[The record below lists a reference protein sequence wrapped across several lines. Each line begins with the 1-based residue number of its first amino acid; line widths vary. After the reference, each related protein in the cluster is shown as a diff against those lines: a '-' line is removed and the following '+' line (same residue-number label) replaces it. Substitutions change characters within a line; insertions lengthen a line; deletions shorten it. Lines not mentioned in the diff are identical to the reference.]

1 MVLRGKNFMTLL
13 NMLLRI
19 WAYLPVFALT
29 DDLGFL
35 TSNPN
40 GVQHKYYFSLISIL
54 FGEKKFQFMS
64 FPIKQP
70 NEKVVLLR
78 VVQLSK
84 METFALS
91 EAKENELKTNYK
103 THYESLRDK
112 DKNIEKEALL
122 RHLSDQQSRI
132 DTSYNKINAFTTII
146 VAVIPIAITFIDRE
160 TIISLNT
167 LGKVIFIL
175 LVYAI
180 VNLCAWIFQA
190 TNVRGFMRSS
200 FSDLK
205 VSNNMSKE
213 QNWQIYYDWQQAR
226 RNADMFVSFVKYTK
240 GWIIAVIILTAI
252 FSIGLPFSQK
262 TASSINDN
270 QAYTIQTDQ
279 IEVTYKKSAVNWYNI
294 LAELQTGEYK
304 KIFVLYNEADLANI
318 KEQLNRFEQQEI
330 IWVSDDTLNK
340 NEIKIIL
347 EK

>member
-1 MVLRGKNFMTLL
+1 MTLL
-13 NMLLRI
+13 NMLLKI

-35 TSNPN
+35 TPSPN
-40 GVQHKYYFSLISIL
+40 GMQHKYYFSLISIL

-70 NEKVVLLR
+70 DEKIVLFR
-78 VVQLSK
+78 VKQLSK
-84 METFALS
+84 IETFVLS
-91 EAKENELKTNYK
+91 KEKENELQTNYK
-103 THYESLRDK
+103 MHYESLQDE
-112 DKNIEKEALL
+112 DQDIEKEALL

-132 DTSYNKINAFTTII
+132 ETSYNKINAFTTII

-160 TIISLNT
+160 TIESINI
-167 LGKVIFIL
+167 LGRIIFIL

-190 TNVRGFMRSS
+190 TNVRGFTRSS
-200 FSDLK
+200 FADLK
-205 VSNNMSKE
+205 ESNNKAEE

-240 GWIIAVIILTAI
+240 GWIISVIILTVI
-252 FSIGLPFSQK
+252 FSIGLPFDKK
-262 TASSINDN
+262 TSLLSINDN
-270 QAYTIQTDQ
+270 QAYTFRTDQ
-279 IEVTYKKSAVNWYNI
+279 IEVTYEKSAATWYTI
-294 LAELQTGEYK
+294 LAELQAGEYR
-304 KIFVLYNEADLANI
+304 KIFVLYGEADLTNI
-318 KEQLNRFEQQEI
+318 TEQLNRFEQQEI